1 MLWEASLTTRPFKSL
16 PRRHKLAYS
25 SSSSS
30 IPNSELSSTYTHASK
45 DMELG
50 AGEPCFVVVAEEVQ
64 SHKTMQQIGTGL
76 RQGSNNGDQVLSGL
90 SPWD

>member
-1 MLWEASLTTRPFKSL
+1 
-16 PRRHKLAYS
+16 
-25 SSSSS
+25 
-30 IPNSELSSTYTHASK
+30 
-45 DMELG
+45 MELG

-64 SHKTMQQIGTGL
+64 SHKTMQQTGTGL